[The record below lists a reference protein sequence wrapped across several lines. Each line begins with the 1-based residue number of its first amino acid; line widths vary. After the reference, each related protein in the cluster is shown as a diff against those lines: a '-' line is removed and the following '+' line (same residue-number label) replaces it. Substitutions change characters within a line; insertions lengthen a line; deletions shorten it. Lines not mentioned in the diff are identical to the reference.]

1 MAATPIVTCKNLSK
15 RFGAIVALD
24 GIDLTLDQPCVF
36 GVVGP
41 DGAGKTTLLR
51 VLIGLLEFQADRAEV
66 LGYDIVREPYSIRER
81 LGYVPQ
87 AFGLYP
93 DLSVMHNLEF
103 FADVHGIAREEFRR
117 RADELLAIAG
127 LENFRSRLAGA
138 LSGGM
143 KQKLAITC
151 ALIHKPQ
158 LLVLDEPTNG
168 VDVIARGEVWE
179 ILRQLQDVAVVIST
193 GYLDE
198 AGRCD
203 EIIYLYAGRI
213 WVRGTPAEVCSSYP
227 YRTYR
232 LVGSGVET
240 GTATIQKAPWQV
252 RTQTVGGSL
261 LVETTLESA
270 QVSAALHEMGVQDVG
285 VESLPPTLE
294 QVFTRLTHE
303 VQAHDR
309 LSSRG

>member
-1 MAATPIVTCKNLSK
+1 MATASIVALKNLSK
-15 RFGAIVALD
+15 CFGAVVALD
-24 GIDLTLDQPCVF
+24 GIDLTLDRPCIF

-51 VLIGLLEFQADRAEV
+51 VLVGLLEFQAEQAQV
-66 LGYDIVREPYSIRER
+66 LGYDIVREPHSIRER

-103 FADVHGIAREEFRR
+103 FADVHGIARREFRR

-127 LENFRSRLAGA
+127 LENFHTRLASA

-143 KQKLAITC
+143 KQKLAIVC
-151 ALIHKPQ
+151 ALIHQPQ

-168 VDVIARGEVWE
+168 VDVIARSEVWE
-179 ILRQLQDVAVVIST
+179 ILRQLKNVAVVMST

-198 AGRCD
+198 AARCD
-203 EIIYLYAGRI
+203 ELIYLYSGRI
-213 WVRGTPAEVCSSYP
+213 RVRGTPAEVSASYP
-227 YRTYR
+227 YRAYR

-240 GTATIQKAPWQV
+240 GTATVQNAPWLV
-252 RTQTVGGSL
+252 RAQAVGGSL
-261 LVETTLESA
+261 VIETALELA
-270 QVSAALHEMGVQDVG
+270 QVATALHEMDVQDIR
-285 VESLPPTLE
+285 VEPLPPTLE
-294 QVFTRLTHE
+294 RVFTHLTRE
-303 VQAHDR
+303 AQAHD
-309 LSSRG
+309 

>member
-1 MAATPIVTCKNLSK
+1 MAIAPIVTLKNLSK
-15 RFGAIVALD
+15 CFGAIVALD
-24 GIDLTLDQPCVF
+24 RIDLTLDRPCVF

-51 VLIGLLEFQADRAEV
+51 VLVGLLEFQAERAQV
-66 LGYDIVREPYSIRER
+66 LGYDVVREPHSIRER

-93 DLSVMHNLEF
+93 ELSVMHNLEF
-103 FADVHGIAREEFRR
+103 FADVHGITRQEFRR

-127 LENFRSRLAGA
+127 LENFRTRLTAA

-143 KQKLAITC
+143 KQKLAIIC
-151 ALIHKPQ
+151 ALIHQPQ

-179 ILRQLQDVAVVIST
+179 ILRQLKDVAVVMST

-198 AGRCD
+198 AERCD
-203 EIIYLYAGRI
+203 ELLYLYAGRI
-213 WVRGTPAEVCSSYP
+213 RVRGTPAEVCASYP
-227 YRTYR
+227 YRAYR

-240 GTATIQKAPWQV
+240 AMATVQSAPWLVQ
-252 RTQTVGGSL
+252 TQAIGGSL
-261 LVETTLESA
+261 VIETTLEIT
-270 QVSAALHEMGVQDVG
+270 QVTAALHEMDVQDVR
-285 VESLPPTLE
+285 VEPLPPTLE
-294 QVFTRLTHE
+294 RVFTRLTQE
-303 VQAHDR
+303 AQTHD
-309 LSSRG
+309 

>member
-1 MAATPIVTCKNLSK
+1 MATAPIVTLKNLSK

-24 GIDLTLDQPCVF
+24 RIDLTIDRPCVF

-51 VLIGLLEFQADRAEV
+51 VLVGLLEFQAERAQV
-66 LGYDIVREPYSIRER
+66 LGYDIVREPHSIRER

-93 DLSVMHNLEF
+93 ELSVTHNLEF
-103 FADVHGIAREEFRR
+103 FADVHGIARQEFRR

-127 LENFRSRLAGA
+127 LENFRTRLAAA

-143 KQKLAITC
+143 KQKLAIIC

-168 VDVIARGEVWE
+168 VDVIARGEVWA
-179 ILRQLQDVAVVIST
+179 ILRQFEDVAVVMST

-198 AGRCD
+198 AERCD
-203 EIIYLYAGRI
+203 EMIYLYAGRI
-213 WVRGTPAEVCSSYP
+213 RVRGTPVEVCSSYP
-227 YRTYR
+227 YRAYR

-240 GTATIQKAPWQV
+240 GIPTVQNAPWLV

-261 LVETTLESA
+261 VIETTLEIA
-270 QVSAALHEMGVQDVG
+270 QVAAALHEMGVQDVW
-285 VESLPPTLE
+285 VEPLPPTLE
-294 QVFTRLTHE
+294 RVFTRLTHE
-303 VQAHDR
+303 AQTHD
-309 LSSRG
+309 